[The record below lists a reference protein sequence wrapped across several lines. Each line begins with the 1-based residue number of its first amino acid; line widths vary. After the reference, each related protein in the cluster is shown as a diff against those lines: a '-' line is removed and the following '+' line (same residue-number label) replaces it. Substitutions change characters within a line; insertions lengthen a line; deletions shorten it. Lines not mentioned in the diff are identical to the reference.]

1 MRAMTKDLSGDPVA
15 SFLYF
20 AFGSNL
26 DAGRLHIHCPSAR
39 LVTTA
44 RLADHRL
51 AFSIESKRNWH
62 GGVADI
68 RPSAGDE
75 VWGAIWRIDGAEGRP
90 LDEQEGVFREPPA
103 YRRVTVEV
111 TTPAGDLVRCRSYQ
125 VVTPDA
131 EGFAPSP
138 AYKETILR
146 GARELGLPRGY
157 VARLEALADNGYAGG
172 GPG

>member
-1 MRAMTKDLSGDPVA
+1 MTEESSTDPTA
-15 SFLYF
+15 PFLYF

-26 DAGRLHIHCPSAR
+26 DIERLRMHCPSAR
-39 LVTTA
+39 LVSIA
-44 RLADHRL
+44 RLAEHRL

-68 RPSAGDE
+68 RPSTGGE
-75 VWGAIWRIDGAEGRP
+75 VWAALWLIDAAEGGP

-111 TTPAGDLVRCRSYQ
+111 TTPAGDVVRCRSYQ
-125 VVTPDA
+125 VVAPDPK
-131 EGFAPSP
+131 GFAPSP
-138 AYKETILR
+138 AYKQTILR
-146 GARELGLPRGY
+146 GARALGLPAGY
-157 VARLEALADNGYAGG
+157 VADLERLVDNGYEGG